1 MIPVDYANPGESLSI
16 HSAERTFNMP
26 IKIVNG
32 LNETEIDALLRA
44 KASFSIIGLRGQF
57 TKGVFKVEKKIES
70 LGLKCRVI
78 SDYKGVAAQGGVFG
92 VFGAVV
98 SASILPV
105 LAITAA
111 SYTVHKLATYNP
123 DYEIVKD
130 YVNKKIIVNYKSNKL
145 NTQ

>member
-1 MIPVDYANPGESLSI
+1 
-16 HSAERTFNMP
+16 MP

-32 LNETEIDALLRA
+32 LNESEIEALLRA
-44 KASFSIIGLRGQF
+44 KASFIIVGLRGQF

-78 SDYKGVAAQGGVFG
+78 SDYKGVAAQGGAFG
-92 VFGAVV
+92 VLGACV
-98 SASILPV
+98 SMAILPV

-111 SYTVHKLATYNP
+111 SYTAHKLATYNP

-130 YVNKKIIVNYKSNKL
+130 YINKKIVVNYKSK
-145 NTQ
+145 